1 MDESKGLQ
9 DKLIWLFLLSP
20 GFISVTIT
28 GMIVDLGQLSEF
40 QITFYSLVLTIVS
53 LAFSVALLWLYGKL
67 IFWRKDTWRWGAP
80 ALLTVTLLLSVAL
93 GLGLGIAA
101 ERDTFFVKLRALPI
115 TDSLNKR
122 SSSRPVTFLL
132 SQNTRGRLSA
142 EGDARPNKVT
152 ESWAIIATKGGRQYE
167 GWPEFYGLGNEK
179 AEIYLSPACEISG
192 KVSKTSINVP
202 QTCGFKQEA
211 SRAAVKRIPGPG
223 VILYESEIESISL
236 VDRACS
242 ICYLTWYPQTLQGN

>member
-1 MDESKGLQ
+1 MMTSVNGGTRWHLLGTTSIARSDYSSHTLHLPTGRVEGAIRVPSSVNADATTVCAVPHVVLRGSPPVVEEITVDESKGLQ

-40 QITFYSLVLTIVS
+40 QITFYSLVLTVVS

-80 ALLTVTLLLSVAL
+80 AFLTVTLLLSVAL

-132 SQNTRGRLSA
+132 SQNTRGRLST
-142 EGDARPNKVT
+142 EGDARP
-152 ESWAIIATKGGRQYE
+152 
-167 GWPEFYGLGNEK
+167 
-179 AEIYLSPACEISG
+179 
-192 KVSKTSINVP
+192 
-202 QTCGFKQEA
+202 
-211 SRAAVKRIPGPG
+211 
-223 VILYESEIESISL
+223 
-236 VDRACS
+236 
-242 ICYLTWYPQTLQGN
+242 